1 MGIMGN
7 LVILIAAAFALWW
20 LSKKYKQRDAG
31 ALARAGRALA
41 GTVLIGAGVF
51 LISRGQLIPA
61 LMAAAVGAS
70 LLGWNGLSFL
80 GLGQHRTSR
89 FAAALVEL
97 EVDHST
103 GNVDGVVRSGE
114 YAGKRLNQLPES
126 VLVELL
132 RIFSERDANSARLL
146 QLYLDRRFP
155 GRREYAERDSDAR
168 YTRGAQ
174 SGTITKEEAYE
185 ILGLKPGASVD
196 EIKKAYRS
204 LMKKLHP
211 DYGGTAYLA
220 ARVNE
225 AKDVL
230 LNRHR

>member
-1 MGIMGN
+1 MGN
-7 LVILIAAAFALWW
+7 LIIFAAIAFGLWW
-20 LSKKYKQRDAG
+20 LSKKYKQRDIAAMKKAG
-31 ALARAGRALA
+31 STVAGIA
-41 GTVLIGAGVF
+41 LIGSAVF
-51 LISRGQLIPA
+51 LITKGQAIPA
-61 LMAAAVGAS
+61 LVAAATGAS

-80 GLGQHRTSR
+80 GFGQPPRISR
-89 FAAALVEL
+89 FSATMIEL
-97 EVDHST
+97 EVDHSS
-103 GNVDGVVRSGE
+103 GKVDGLVRVGE
-114 YAGKRLNQLPES
+114 YAGKRLNDLPES

-132 RIFSERDANSARLL
+132 RTFSERDANSARLL
-146 QLYLDRRFP
+146 QLYMDRRFP
-155 GRREYAERDSDAR
+155 GRSEYAQRDHDAR
-168 YTRGAQ
+168 YARGTQ
-174 SGTITKEEAYE
+174 PGSITKEEAYE

-196 EIKKAYRS
+196 EIKKAYRT